1 MWERN
6 SAMSNLGCGITRVPS
21 IALLNSLYSSFL
33 SFSLLIFY
41 IRSNVFTFAAF
52 IRGQSPARQTK
63 VVDHGLGPV
72 KAGQTRLC
80 VPVCVND
87 ASSSKPTSVGRD
99 VVDGHT
105 QTNSVGCVVDCV
117 VDCEVGCVVGVC
129 GSVRCKTCVHMSQG
143 NTFMSN
149 VTQKCYKVINHSG
162 SLTCGTDNLIYLIS
176 CKRCGIQYVGE
187 TGQTLRK
194 RLNNH
199 RNRLKYMTNLYLYHH
214 FNSDGHSEKD
224 ISIKPIEKIISDSS
238 AYRLE
243 REDYWCREL
252 CTLYPYGL
260 NDNVRKFGNIS
271 KCKDEIIVNTLFN
284 KQNRKFRK
292 RQQRKRKS
300 KRDLNKLT
308 ICLENLLTEY
318 KSDS

>member
-41 IRSNVFTFAAF
+41 IRSNVFKFAAF

-87 ASSSKPTSVGRD
+87 ASSSKPTSVGQD

-117 VDCEVGCVVGVC
+117 VDCEVGCVVDCVVDCEVGCVVGVC
-129 GSVRCKTCVHMSQG
+129 GSVPCKTCVHMSQG

-176 CKRCGIQYVGE
+176 CKRCGIRYVGE

-214 FNSDGHSEKD
+214 N
-224 ISIKPIEKIISDSS
+224 
-238 AYRLE
+238 
-243 REDYWCREL
+243 
-252 CTLYPYGL
+252 
-260 NDNVRKFGNIS
+260 
-271 KCKDEIIVNTLFN
+271 
-284 KQNRKFRK
+284 
-292 RQQRKRKS
+292 
-300 KRDLNKLT
+300 
-308 ICLENLLTEY
+308 
-318 KSDS
+318 